1 MSCFVNCFGEKKNRI
16 HTEIIESNNTNNNQI
31 EKKDSK
37 VSKNVN
43 TFPMSLEKFNFEK
56 YSHKRTLSLES
67 NIPEFLTKKN
77 RFGENKKGNK
87 KINIYN
93 ENSVVT
99 AKKPLLFDFK
109 DKFLYIFANLDVFS
123 VEGPPVNM
131 KTGHSTLILLSEV

>member
-16 HTEIIESNNTNNNQI
+16 HTEIIESNKTNNNPI

-43 TFPMSLEKFNFEK
+43 TFPTGLEKFNFEK

-67 NIPEFLTKKN
+67 NIPELLTKKN

-93 ENSVVT
+93 DNTVAA

-109 DKFLYIFANLDVFS
+109 DKFL
-123 VEGPPVNM
+123 
-131 KTGHSTLILLSEV
+131 